1 MAIETVLGQL
11 RHTLSLGTDQLM
23 TFLRA
28 HSDLPIAHIL
38 ATPWRWTTSSA
49 LFAAV
54 TYTSPNQLF
63 GPHKVISDGLL
74 NIPLMAAIVILY
86 RMFIWPY
93 PRSGRIKQI
102 LAFPLILYLVFVPM
116 LYTCPTVFYHFMMTV
131 IAIATVTRMVDLYY
145 VQPWTGVPSRYYLTS
160 QAARSAADSKKTD
173 SSSSSSSSVKVT
185 KLTNGQ
191 IKTARTTTTTTT
203 TTTTAMTTTG
213 LVIGAGDPFHWDQ
226 ERFHEELWSP
236 LRKQTGKKSPPSV
249 GRSWRD
255 LLFPFLVYY
264 TVFDSIIYFL
274 SFYTAEEVM
283 AAPTLEYGLIVSVVC
298 SYVYN
303 NLQASI
309 YMNALM
315 YCLITGQ
322 RADPLEWTTLNN
334 KAPLFAYS
342 PTDFWVN
349 WHTLFR
355 YVWVDLG
362 FLPVQRFCKTHLGP
376 ERLGRRGSQWAR
388 EILPVYA
395 VFFLSGFMHGYIVYA
410 WWRQPAWG
418 QMAYFMIH
426 ATGVVISNAIERSFV
441 GKALQQSYNDGSAM
455 KQRVMRGVGILM
467 MLVFHMA
474 TAPFFIDAY
483 QKQGAWLEVKGISFV
498 VRLFGK

>member
-1 MAIETVLGQL
+1 MTIEIVLGQL
-11 RHTLSLGTDQLM
+11 RRTLSLGADQFM
-23 TFLRA
+23 IFLRT
-28 HSDLPIAHIL
+28 HSDLPVAHIL
-38 ATPWRWTTSSA
+38 AAPWRWTTSSA
-49 LFAAV
+49 FFAAV
-54 TYTSPNQLF
+54 TYRSPNQLF
-63 GPHKVISDGLL
+63 GPHRVISDGLF

-86 RMFIWPY
+86 RMFLWPY

-102 LAFPLILYLVFVPM
+102 LAFPLILYVVFVPV
-116 LYTCPTVFYHFMMTV
+116 LYTCPTVFYHYMMAV
-131 IAIATVTRMVDLYY
+131 IAIVTVTRMVDLYY

-160 QAARSAADSKKTD
+160 QAARFTADSKKTD
-173 SSSSSSSSVKVT
+173 SSSIKAT
-185 KLTNGQ
+185 ELMNGQ
-191 IKTARTTTTTTT
+191 IKTARITTTTTTITTTTTTT
-203 TTTTAMTTTG
+203 STRSVPET
-213 LVIGAGDPFHWDQ
+213 GDPFHWDK

-249 GRSWRD
+249 GHSWKD
-255 LLFPFLVYY
+255 LLLPFLFYY
-264 TVFDSIIYFL
+264 AVFDSIIYFL
-274 SFYTAEEVM
+274 SFYTAEDVM
-283 AAPTLEYGLIVSVVC
+283 TAPTLEYGLIVSVVC

-315 YCLITGQ
+315 YCLTTGQ

-334 KAPLFAYS
+334 KVPLFAYS

-355 YVWVDLG
+355 YIWVDLG
-362 FLPVQRFCKTHLGP
+362 FLPIQRFCKTHLGP

-395 VFFLSGFMHGYIVYA
+395 VFFLSGLLHGYHAYA
-410 WWRQPAWG
+410 LWRQSPLS

-426 ATGVVISNAIERSFV
+426 ATGVVVSKAIERSFV
-441 GKALQQSYNDGSAM
+441 GRALQQSYNDGSAM
-455 KQRVMRGVGILM
+455 KQRVMRGVGIVM
-467 MLVFHMA
+467 MLAFHMA
-474 TAPFFIDAY
+474 TAPFFIDTY
-483 QKQGAWLEVKGISFV
+483 QKQGMWLDVKGISFV